1 VIKEF
6 DKNNLTTLR
15 NDFDTAM
22 RQLAAKHGVRIRLKT
37 LRYDTLKA
45 NGTVEFIAVGDANTA
60 TDPQA
65 AQLAIYK
72 AEFAKYAASFG
83 LKPEQHGSIIKS
95 GRDTYKLVGLKPKAP
110 KRPILAQNVA
120 DGRIYILTESS
131 IAPLQSKEHKNLFG
145 IGRTADG
152 ERIKTVDGQCSND
165 HAYDTKFNPIGQC
178 NRTPTTFRKS
188 GFGKSARTLP
198 YCDQCARLIDESR
211 AEMEAEARSS

>member
-15 NDFDTAM
+15 NDFDAAM

-120 DGRIYILTESS
+120 DGRIYILTEDS
-131 IAPLQSKEHKNLFG
+131 IAPLQSKEHRSFFG
-145 IGRTADG
+145 TKIV
-152 ERIKTVDGQCSND
+152 TVDGQCSND
-165 HAYDTKFNPIGQC
+165 HAFDAKFNPIGQC
-178 NRTPTTFRKS
+178 DRKPTTFRKA
-188 GFGKSARTLP
+188 GFGKSARSLP

-211 AEMEAEARSS
+211 AEMQAEARMS